1 MTLTASADLPGPPIV
16 TARRLQLFTQ
26 NDAIVLMH
34 RDCAVCRS
42 EGHAPKSQVLLVAN
56 GREVMAT
63 LYQTGDSSVADG
75 EAGLSEA
82 AWTRLGVEEGD
93 PVVVRHPPTIQS
105 MSNLRRRI
113 FGDRFEAEDLRAI
126 VADIAAGRYSDVH
139 LAAFITACSA
149 WPLSLSEVTQLTR
162 AMVNAGQRLSWP
174 PGVIIDKHCVGGLP
188 GNRTSP
194 IVVAILAAHGLV
206 APKTSSRAITSPAG
220 TADVMETLTRVDLTL
235 EEMRKVVERESG
247 CLVWGGAVDLSPT
260 DDLLLKVERVLDID
274 TEGQLVASVLSK
286 KIAAG
291 STHVVI
297 DIPVGPTAK
306 VRSVSQGERL
316 SSMLKAV
323 GDACGIEVESLLTD
337 GSQPVGRGIGPA
349 LEAWDVLAVLQG
361 ADDAPADLT
370 ARATLLAG
378 AALELAGAARP
389 EGGVAMAMATI
400 ADGRAWSKFQRIC
413 EAQGGL
419 RAPPRSL
426 VNRPILAQRSGRV
439 AAINNRTLARLAKL
453 AGAPDDKAAGVA
465 LHARL
470 GDQVAAGQP
479 LLTVH
484 ADAPG
489 ELAYAL
495 HYAAANPDI
504 MEIEG

>member
-1 MTLTASADLPGPPIV
+1 MTSMNPSELPGPPTVI
-16 TARRLQLFTQ
+16 ARRLRLFTQ
-26 NDAIVLMH
+26 HDAIVLMH
-34 RDCAVCRS
+34 ENCAVCRS

-63 LYQTGDSSVADG
+63 LYQTGDHTVKDG

-82 AWTRLGVEEGD
+82 AWERLGVREGD
-93 PVVVRHPPTIQS
+93 PVMVKHPPAISS
-105 MSNLRRRI
+105 MSSVRRRI
-113 FGDRFEAEDLRAI
+113 YGERFLPEDLQVI
-126 VADIAAGRYSDVH
+126 VKDIAAGRYSDVH

-149 WPLSLSEVTQLTR
+149 WPLDFAEVTQLTQ
-162 AMVNAGQRLSWP
+162 AMVDVGQRLTWP
-174 PGVIIDKHCVGGLP
+174 VPVVIDKHCVGGLP

-194 IVVAILAAHGLV
+194 IVVAILAAHSLL

-220 TADVMETLTRVDLTL
+220 TADVMETLTRVELSL
-235 EEMRKVVERESG
+235 AEMRRVVEQESG

-260 DDLLLKVERVLDID
+260 DDLLVRVERVLDID

-291 STHVVI
+291 STHVII

-306 VRSVSQGERL
+306 LRTAREAQNL
-316 SSMLKAV
+316 ATTLQNV
-323 GDACGIEVESLLTD
+323 GLGCGIKVECMLTD
-337 GSQPVGRGIGPA
+337 GVQPIGRGIGPA
-349 LEAWDVLAVLQG
+349 LEARDVLAVLRG
-361 ADDAPADLT
+361 AGNAPADLRD
-370 ARATLLAG
+370 RACLLAG
-378 AALELAGAARP
+378 AALELAGAAP
-389 EGGVAMAMATI
+389 EGRGMAIALATI

-419 RAPPRSL
+419 REPPQSL
-426 VNRPILAQRSGRV
+426 VSRPIVASRDGRV
-439 AAINNRTLARLAKL
+439 SAINNRTLARLAKL
-453 AGAPDDKAAGVA
+453 AGAPDDKAAGVE
-465 LHARL
+465 LHVRL
-470 GDQVAAGQP
+470 GDRVVSGEP

-495 HYAAANPDI
+495 HYAAANTDI
-504 MEIEG
+504 VEIEA

>member
-1 MTLTASADLPGPPIV
+1 MTSQNPTDLPGPPTV
-16 TARRLQLFTQ
+16 AARRLQLFTQ
-26 NDAIVLMH
+26 HDAIVLMH
-34 RDCAVCRS
+34 ENCAVCRS

-63 LYQTGDSSVADG
+63 LYQTGDHTVKDG

-82 AWTRLGVEEGD
+82 AWERLGVREGD
-93 PVVVRHPPTIQS
+93 PIVVKHPPAMAS
-105 MSNLRRRI
+105 MSSVRRRI
-113 FGDRFEAEDLRAI
+113 YGQRFLPDDLKAI
-126 VADIAAGRYSDVH
+126 VTDVAAGRYSDVR
-139 LAAFITACSA
+139 LAAFITACST
-149 WPLSLSEVTQLTR
+149 WPLDLAEVTELTQ
-162 AMVNAGQRLSWP
+162 AMVAVGQRLTWP
-174 PGVIIDKHCVGGLP
+174 VPVVIDKHCVGGLP

-220 TADVMETLTRVDLTL
+220 TADVMETLTRVELTL
-235 EEMRKVVERESG
+235 AEMRQVVDQEGG
-247 CLVWGGAVDLSPT
+247 CLVWGGAVDLSPA
-260 DDLLLKVERVLDID
+260 DDLLVRVERVLDID

-291 STHVVI
+291 STHIVI

-306 VRSVSQGERL
+306 LRTESEAQRL
-316 SSMLKAV
+316 ATTLRDVAL
-323 GDACGIEVESLLTD
+323 GCGIHVQCLLTD
-337 GSQPVGRGIGPA
+337 GLQPVGRGIGPA
-349 LEAWDVLAVLQG
+349 LEARDVLAVLQG
-361 ADDAPADLT
+361 AADAPADLKD
-370 ARATLLAG
+370 RACLLAG
-378 AALELAGAARP
+378 AALEFAGAAANG
-389 EGGVAMAMATI
+389 EGVAIALATL

-419 RAPPRSL
+419 REPPQSL
-426 VNRPILAQRSGRV
+426 VSRPILASRPGRV

-453 AGAPDDKAAGVA
+453 AGAPDDKAAGVE
-465 LHARL
+465 LHVRL
-470 GDQVAAGQP
+470 GDQVQAGEA

-504 MEIEG
+504 VEIEA